1 METETILLISDES
14 DKEDESNDRRN
25 KNARTEEQDP
35 LEKRILRRKK
45 PKVSIKKCAKVKV
58 LN

>member
-25 KNARTEEQDP
+25 KNSRTEEQDP

-45 PKVSIKKCAKVKV
+45 PKVSRKKCAKVKV

>member
-25 KNARTEEQDP
+25 KNNRTEEQDP

-45 PKVSIKKCAKVKV
+45 PKVSSKKCAKVKV